1 MTLIEDCTRF
11 CYVYFMKT
19 KNKALQYFKIYK
31 VEVENLL
38 ERKIKWS
45 RSKRGEEYFPNE
57 FISSCEE
64 SGFIHERTHTY
75 SPQSNGVAK
84 RKNHTLNVF
93 VNAMLDTVELSTE
106 WWGEAILTV
115 CHVLNRIPT
124 KNKQVT
130 PFEKRKKKKLNLS
143 YLRTQGCLAKVN
155 VPIVKKRKLR
165 LKTVDC
171 VFLGYVIH
179 GVGYR
184 FLIANSRVSQ
194 RQNQHHYLC
203 NK

>member
-38 ERKIKWS
+38 ERKIKRS

-75 SPQSNGVAK
+75 SP
-84 RKNHTLNVF
+84 
-93 VNAMLDTVELSTE
+93 
-106 WWGEAILTV
+106 
-115 CHVLNRIPT
+115 
-124 KNKQVT
+124 
-130 PFEKRKKKKLNLS
+130 
-143 YLRTQGCLAKVN
+143 
-155 VPIVKKRKLR
+155 
-165 LKTVDC
+165 
-171 VFLGYVIH
+171 
-179 GVGYR
+179 
-184 FLIANSRVSQ
+184 
-194 RQNQHHYLC
+194 
-203 NK
+203 